1 MGHSFCLP
9 QAYSSAKN
17 ILLRA
22 HLFQDLRPHRTVED
36 AVVGTCFE
44 SIERRK
50 DQDLQTVRRVT
61 VECVSG
67 DTTLIHIK
75 QVAVVTVVMH
85 VLD

>member
-44 SIERRK
+44 SIERRT
-50 DQDLQTVRRVT
+50 DLQTVRRVT

-67 DTTLIHIK
+67 DTTLIDIK
-75 QVAVVTVVMH
+75 QGAVVTVVMH